1 MDDVNEFERRLARL
15 RLGLKPV
22 SKDSTSKTRSP
33 PDFVANTNNMKKK
46 HEIIVDT
53 LQFEKNILSNQ
64 LKTIERS
71 KKILVDTVN
80 EFKSSIEKKNKEKHD
95 LYGVLLKLQ
104 KRNLELSQINEE
116 TRLDCKLIRIN
127 THRAAVME
135 QIRQARRNT
144 EELEIQER
152 MELLKKLKETN
163 RLPPMYPVRNK
174 EPEPE
179 LDDNQG
185 LLNRFLR
192 VVRIRD

>member
-1 MDDVNEFERRLARL
+1 
-15 RLGLKPV
+15 
-22 SKDSTSKTRSP
+22 
-33 PDFVANTNNMKKK
+33 MKKK